1 MLWFSEWG
9 NRRKRADLVK
19 RFLAKCRPVPGS
31 ECIEW
36 IGAIDNHGYGAF
48 RSPLNDGGTST
59 AHRVSYWI
67 FRGPVP
73 SDRSIDHLC
82 RFTKCVNPY
91 HLRLVVPY
99 VNTALGNIDRHK
111 EMDED
116 GMYDPLADFD
126 WDIL

>member
-1 MLWFSEWG
+1 MWFSEWG

-19 RFLAKCRPVPGS
+19 RFLAKMRPVPRS

-48 RSPLNDGGTST
+48 RSPLNKGGTSK
-59 AHRVSYWI
+59 AHRVSYWL

-73 SDRSIDHLC
+73 PSRSVDHLC

-91 HLRLVVPY
+91 HLRLVQPY
-99 VNTALGNIDRHK
+99 TNTALGNMDRHQNGDAYE
-111 EMDED
+111 EMN
-116 GMYDPLADFD
+116 
-126 WDIL
+126 DINWEEIL